1 MRTTIATGVAML
13 AMAGTTM
20 AADPSLLA
28 GLPEIDPLSLAV
40 GAALALPPLG
50 ALGWLRWRLTAA
62 RRAAAAAAAETERLR
77 HCLEVAPDG
86 FFAWI
91 GERAL
96 CSRRLAV
103 LLTLGNGT
111 RADFAEMLQA
121 FDPNDAATLDRA
133 VTRLRA
139 DGEGFSLDLDLRD
152 GMRRV
157 RAIGVHADD
166 GRDGGADGGGG
177 GDLVWVQD
185 VTEAAAAIDDLGSQL
200 ATADTARR
208 RLEGLLDA
216 QPMPVWVRDD
226 DLSLVKV
233 NRAYARAVEAESDA
247 LAVADQIEL
256 ASDEVVRQTR
266 ALAARARAAGEPRAE
281 TFHLVLEGQRRR
293 VEITEA
299 PFAAGHQLLT
309 AGVCVDLTRI
319 DELEAELDRH
329 VGAQAEVLERLATAI
344 AIYTPDTRL
353 AFFNTAF
360 TRLWRLDTAWLAGQP
375 TYGAVLDALRERRL
389 LPEVADYRAFREG
402 ELRRFVS
409 LIDATE
415 TLLHLPDGRTLRQM
429 IAAHPHGGLIF
440 TIEDVTDTLALERS
454 FNTVLAVQ
462 RETLDHLHEGVAVF
476 RADGRLGLSN
486 PAFARIWGL
495 APEWLGGEPHLTEV
509 IGALGGFFEGRPD
522 RASDWPVLRERLLA
536 LFRDRVPRGGRLER
550 QDDTVVDY
558 ASVPLPDGAM
568 LLTWLDVTDSVRVER
583 ALRERNEA
591 LAAADLLKSEFIA
604 SVSAEIRKPLTTVIG
619 FSEMLAAEFVGP
631 LTPRQ
636 LDYARGIL
644 EASHGLEGL
653 IADILDLA
661 AIEAGQMTLELDT
674 VDIHPLLTAVLGLAR
689 ERLREKKLSLSFDC
703 PLDIGWLVADE
714 RRLKQVLFTLVGT
727 AIKRA
732 PAGGR
737 IRVRAERRRG
747 EIAFIIAD
755 GAFGAPPETGP
766 GPALVERFVER
777 HGGRVEIETRREL
790 GSIVTVRLPAG
801 TAAG

>member
-1 MRTTIATGVAML
+1 MRTTIAAGAAML
-13 AMAGTTM
+13 AMAGPV
-20 AADPSLLA
+20 AADPALLD
-28 GLPEIDPLSLAV
+28 GLSGLDPLSLGL
-40 GAALALPPLG
+40 GAALALPGLG
-50 ALGWLRWRLTAA
+50 AAAWMRWRLAQA
-62 RRAAAAAAAETERLR
+62 QRSAAAAAGAAERFRLG
-77 HCLEVAPDG
+77 LEAAPDG

-91 GERAL
+91 GDSVI

-103 LLTLGNGT
+103 LLALGNGT
-111 RADFAEMLQA
+111 RSDFAEVLQA
-121 FDPNDAATLDRA
+121 FEPGDAALLDRA
-133 VTRLRA
+133 ATRLRA
-139 DGEGFSLDLDLRD
+139 DGDGFSLDLSLRD
-152 GMRRV
+152 GLRRV
-157 RAIGVHADD
+157 RAIGIRAEGGEDS
-166 GRDGGADGGGG
+166 GRGGE
-177 GDLVWVQD
+177 LVWVQD
-185 VTEAAAAIDDLGSQL
+185 VTEAAAALDDLGSRFAL
-200 ATADTARR
+200 AEATRQ
-208 RLEGLLDA
+208 RLVGLLDA

-226 DLSLVKV
+226 DLSLVSV
-233 NRAYARAVEAESDA
+233 NRAYARAVEAASDVEV
-247 LAVADQIEL
+247 VAEQVEL
-256 ASDEVVRQTR
+256 ASDEVMRQTR

-281 TFHLVLEGQRRR
+281 TFHLVLAGQRRL

-299 PFAAGHQLLT
+299 PFTADDQLLT
-309 AGVCVDLTRI
+309 VGVCVDLTRI
-319 DELEAELDRH
+319 EELEAELERH
-329 VGAQAEVLERLATAI
+329 ISAQAEVLERLATAI
-344 AIYTPDTRL
+344 AIYAPDTRL

-360 TRLWRLDTAWLAGQP
+360 TRLWRLDSTWLAGQP
-375 TYGAVLDALRERRL
+375 THGAVLDALRERRL
-389 LPEVADYRAFREG
+389 LPEVADYRAFKEG
-402 ELRRFVS
+402 ELKRFIS

-415 TLLHLPDGRTLRQM
+415 TLLHLPDGRTLRQT

-440 TIEDVTDTLALERS
+440 TFEDVTDTLALERS
-454 FNTVLAVQ
+454 FNTMLAVQ

-509 IGALGGFFEGRPD
+509 IGALGALFEGRPD

-714 RRLKQVLFTLVGT
+714 RRLKQVLFTLIGT

-737 IRVRAERRRG
+737 VRVRAERRRG

-777 HGGRVEIETRREL
+777 HGGRIEVETRREM

-801 TAAG
+801 TASG

>member
-1 MRTTIATGVAML
+1 MRTTIVAGVAML
-13 AMAGTTM
+13 TMAGTTM
-20 AADPSLLA
+20 MADAPPLA
-28 GLPEIDPLSLAV
+28 VLSGLDPLSLAL
-40 GAALALPPLG
+40 GATLALVPLG
-50 ALGWLRWRLTAA
+50 GLGWMRWRLAA
-62 RRAAAAAAAETERLR
+62 AGETVAAAAGRTERLR
-77 HCLEVAPDG
+77 HALDAAPDG

-91 GERAL
+91 GEEAL

-103 LLTLGNGT
+103 LLALNNGT
-111 RADFAEMLQA
+111 RSDFAEVLQT
-121 FDPNDAATLDRA
+121 FETGDAVLLDRA
-133 VTRLRA
+133 TTRLRA
-139 DGEGFSLDLDLRD
+139 DGEGFSLDLGLRD

-157 RAIGVHADD
+157 RAIGIRA
-166 GRDGGADGGGG
+166 GGTEEAGSGV
-177 GDLVWVQD
+177 DLVWLQD
-185 VTEAAAAIDDLGSQL
+185 VTEATAAIDDLGSQL
-200 ATADTARR
+200 TAAETARQ
-208 RLEGLLDA
+208 RLDGLLDA
-216 QPMPVWVRDD
+216 QPMPVWMRDD

-233 NRAYARAVEAESDA
+233 NRAYARAVEAGSENE
-247 LAVADQIEL
+247 AVSGQVEL
-256 ASDEVVRQTR
+256 ASDAAIRRTR

-281 TFHLVLEGQRRR
+281 TFHLVLEGQRRL
-293 VEITEA
+293 VEITET
-299 PFAAGHQLLT
+299 PFAAGSQLLT

-319 DELEAELDRH
+319 EELEAELERH

-360 TRLWRLDTAWLAGQP
+360 TRLWRLDSAWLAGQP

-389 LPEVADYRAFREG
+389 LPEVADYRAFKDV

-409 LIDATE
+409 LIDAAE

-536 LFRDRVPRGGRLER
+536 LFRDRVPRSGRLER

-674 VDIHPLLTAVLGLAR
+674 VDIHPLLTAALGLAR
-689 ERLREKKLSLSFDC
+689 ERLREKKLSLTFDC

-714 RRLKQVLFTLVGT
+714 RRLKQVLFTLIGT

-732 PAGGR
+732 PIGGR
-737 IRVRAERRRG
+737 IWVQAERRRS

-777 HGGRVEIETRREL
+777 HGGRVEIESRRER

-801 TAAG
+801 TATS